1 MNNNKGF
8 TLTEILLAAMIVGI
22 IGVALAALTTAAVR
36 ESGMGRTRA
45 VLRNQVSVA
54 LRQLRQDVE
63 QTRVVQVIST
73 SRTLHLAPPQQIAGP
88 DWSSLPSLG
97 IEYTI
102 HCTNNLERAICRQ
115 EFGSSGNV
123 TAETVWLR
131 NVKSVQFLLGDTVDG
146 VKDSRL
152 HVRIEL
158 EVPGEPVVREVIDET
173 FAAPY
178 GFREDNDA

>member
-36 ESGMGRTRA
+36 ESGIGRTRA
-45 VLRNQVSVA
+45 VLRNQVSIA

-63 QTRVVQVIST
+63 RARTVQVASV
-73 SRTLHLAPPQQIAGP
+73 SRTLDLFLGQPAGP
-88 DWSSLPSLG
+88 DWSPSPDFS

-102 HCTNNLERAICRQ
+102 HCTNNLERSICRK
-115 EFGSSGNV
+115 EMGSGGAV
-123 TAETVWLR
+123 TAESVWLR
-131 NVKSVQFLLGDTVDG
+131 NVKSVQFLLADVPNGA
-146 VKDSRL
+146 KDARL